1 MCIRDSYDVVRWY
14 RLLYEIK
21 GSQPNTPK
29 DWWELTG
36 IWFIINNHS
45 LPEWKEFKNLNAST
59 IKATYASLKAHRAIK
74 ESIPDWLDELG
85 QAALSDGWS
94 PTLSALNKT
103 APLVIRT
110 NMLKTSRTD
119 LQRLLASKEILTKKY
134 GEEALILSKRTN
146 LFRQPSFKQGFF
158 EVQDGGS
165 QQIAPF
171 LQVEPG
177 MLVIDTCAGAG
188 GKTLHLAALMK
199 NKGRILALD
208 IHEWKLKELRKRAKR
223 AGIDII
229 ETRPIINQKVI
240 KRLKGKADRL
250 LLDVPCSGLGV
261 LKRNPDAKWK
271 LDPTFLD
278 RIKKTQQK
286 ILQSYPSMLKPN
298 GLLVYATCS
307 ILPSENQEQVHHFI
321 EENKGTFT
329 LLEEQHILPQEGF
342 DGFYMALIRKEE

>member
-1 MCIRDSYDVVRWY
+1 MCIRDRTSH
-14 RLLYEIK
+14 
-21 GSQPNTPK
+21 
-29 DWWELTG
+29 DWWEIIGT
-36 IWFIINNHS
+36 WFILNNNT
-45 LPEWKEFKNLNAST
+45 LPDWKEFQNLDST
-59 IKATYASLKAHRAIK
+59 SLHTTYTSLRTNRAIK
-74 ESIPDWLDELG
+74 EAIPDWLDDVGTSELKE
-85 QAALSDGWS
+85 AWS
-94 PTLSALNKT
+94 PTLSALNQP

-110 NMLKTSRTD
+110 NTLKTTRTD
-119 LQRLLASKEILTKKY
+119 LQRLLQSKEIASKKY
-134 GEEALILSKRTN
+134 SDAALIISKRTN
-146 LFRQPSFKQGFF
+146 LFRHPSFKDGFF

-177 MLVIDTCAGAG
+177 MWVIDACAGAG

-208 IHEWKLKELRKRAKR
+208 IHDWKLKELRKRAKR

-286 ILQSYPSMLKPN
+286 ILQSYPC
-298 GLLVYATCS
+298 LLYTS
-307 ILPSENQEQVHHFI
+307 PSPRDR
-321 EENKGTFT
+321 TRSRM
-329 LLEEQHILPQEGF
+329 PSS
-342 DGFYMALIRKEE
+342 A